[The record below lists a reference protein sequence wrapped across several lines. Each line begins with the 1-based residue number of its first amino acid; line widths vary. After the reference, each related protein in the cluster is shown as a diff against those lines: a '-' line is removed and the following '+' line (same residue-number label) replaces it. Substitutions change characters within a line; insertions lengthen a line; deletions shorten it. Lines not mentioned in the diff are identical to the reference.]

1 MCGICGIIDYNHN
14 SAVAKNTLENMCRA
28 MLHRG
33 PDDGGVY
40 TDASNPS
47 VGLGHRR
54 LSIIDLSLA
63 GHQPM
68 LNEDGTIVLVF
79 NGEIYNYRELRP
91 SLEKK
96 GHKFRSNTDSEVL
109 IHLYEEYGIDC
120 VRHLLGMFAFAI
132 WDKNKKHLFLARD
145 RLGKKPLIYSF
156 KNGKF
161 VFASEFRPLLESGAI
176 KKDINKEALHEY
188 LSLGYIPAPLTIYK
202 DVFKLLPAH
211 TMILKD
217 GEISL
222 KQYWELDYGRKL
234 VISEEDAQ
242 KELLRVLTE
251 AVKIRLHSDVPLGAF
266 LSGGIDSST
275 VVALMSKL
283 SHKSVETFSIGFE
296 ESLYNELP
304 YARALA
310 QRYNTS
316 HHEFVIRPNALEILP
331 KLVEHYGEPYGDS
344 SSLATYYVAEA
355 TRKHV
360 VVALSGDGGDEAFA
374 GYERHRAAIFA
385 ESYRK
390 IPLALRRLIR
400 FLTGI
405 VAAEN
410 DPKNTIRR
418 LRRFLCGA
426 ELNFAERYAYWM
438 SIFSEEEKSKI
449 FCLSN
454 SYPSLRIQNVLNEH
468 PEYGLLDKLLRT
480 DTLTTLADDFLVKV
494 DIASMANSLEL
505 RSPFLDHRVFEFAA
519 SLPENYKL
527 RGNVYKYI
535 LKKAIKDLVP
545 AKNVYRKKMG
555 FAIPLSR
562 WFRAEMKDYLKG
574 NLLSTKCLN
583 RGYFHPDRIKDLVEG
598 HISGKAENGFK
609 LWSLLMLE
617 LWHQRFMD

>member
-1 MCGICGIIDYNHN
+1 MCGICGVIDYNHN
-14 SAVAKNTLENMCRA
+14 SGTDKSVLENMCRA

-40 TDASNPS
+40 ADGSSPS

-54 LSIIDLSLA
+54 LSIIDLSIA

-68 LNEDGTIVLVF
+68 LNEDETIMLVF
-79 NGEIYNYRELRP
+79 NGEIYNYRELKP
-91 SLEKK
+91 ALEKN
-96 GHKFRSNTDSEVL
+96 GHKFKSNTDSEILV
-109 IHLYEEYGIDC
+109 HLYEEHGIDC
-120 VRHLLGMFAFAI
+120 VKYLLGMFAFAI

-145 RLGKKPLIYSF
+145 RLGKKPLLYSF

-161 VFASEFRPLLESGAI
+161 VFASEFRSLLESGVI
-176 KKDINKEALHEY
+176 KKDINKEAIHEY

-211 TMILKD
+211 TLVLKD

-242 KELLRVLTE
+242 KELLRVLE
-251 AVKIRLHSDVPLGAF
+251 DAVKIRLHSDVSLGAF

-283 SHKSVETFSIGFE
+283 SNKSVETFSIGFE

-310 QRYNTS
+310 QRYHS
-316 HHEFVIRPNALEILP
+316 RHHEFIIRPNALEILP

-360 VVALSGDGGDEAFA
+360 IVALSGDGGDEAFA
-374 GYERHRAAIFA
+374 GYERHSAAIFA

-390 IPLALRRLIR
+390 VPLALRRFIR
-400 FLTGI
+400 FAAGV

-410 DPKNTIRR
+410 DPKNTVRR
-418 LRRFLCGA
+418 LRRFLRGA
-426 ELNFAERYAYWM
+426 EFDFTERYAYWM
-438 SIFSEEEKSKI
+438 SIFSEEEKDNMLYGPGPYASR
-449 FCLSN
+449 
-454 SYPSLRIQNVLNEH
+454 RIQDVLNGR

-505 RSPFLDHRVFEFAA
+505 RSPFLDHRVMEFAA

-527 RGNVYKYI
+527 RNGVYKYI
-535 LKKAIKDLVP
+535 LKKTIKDLVP
-545 AKNVYRKKMG
+545 AKNIHRKKMG
-555 FAIPLSR
+555 FAIPVSR

-574 NLLSTKCLN
+574 NLLSKACLG
-583 RGYFHPDRIKDLVEG
+583 RGYFKPDKIKDLVEA
-598 HISGKAENGFK
+598 HINARADNGSK
-609 LWSLLMLE
+609 LWVLLMLE
-617 LWHQRFMD
+617 LWHQKFID